1 MSIKLFFKLWRSLL
15 WRLKIFLIFGWLGK
29 GKQKIKIVIA
39 EIKVWGMETK
49 WQRLGDI
56 ARGTETVWRG
66 LEVILQIWRLWGHFC
81 RAYGASAPLHR
92 CSCDEISKKKHSF
105 LLSRNL
111 CLHPALE
118 VSLNNIKELS
128 FFHKLRFCNPNTFA
142 TRSCRPLTF
151 QTKNSDRSNNL
162 CLK

>member
-1 MSIKLFFKLWRSLL
+1 MYTFYKKNLGSIGWNNISNLSIKLFFKLLRSLL

-111 CLHPALE
+111 LT
-118 VSLNNIKELS
+118 SSIRS
-128 FFHKLRFCNPNTFA
+128 FIE
-142 TRSCRPLTF
+142 
-151 QTKNSDRSNNL
+151 
-162 CLK
+162 

>member
-1 MSIKLFFKLWRSLL
+1 MMSSKILKSFIKVVFYVFQLYVYFLQKKLGSIGWNNISNLSIKLFFKLLRSLL

-111 CLHPALE
+111 LT
-118 VSLNNIKELS
+118 SSIRS
-128 FFHKLRFCNPNTFA
+128 FIE
-142 TRSCRPLTF
+142 
-151 QTKNSDRSNNL
+151 
-162 CLK
+162 

>member
-1 MSIKLFFKLWRSLL
+1 MYTFYKKNLGSIGWNNISNLSIKLFFKLLRSLL

-66 LEVILQIWRLWGHFC
+66 LEVILQIWRLCGHFC

-111 CLHPALE
+111 LT
-118 VSLNNIKELS
+118 SSIRS
-128 FFHKLRFCNPNTFA
+128 FIE
-142 TRSCRPLTF
+142 
-151 QTKNSDRSNNL
+151 
-162 CLK
+162 